1 LQGNAELSDTMPAP
15 PLTMLTSDQGHKGTL
30 FLWQDHWQVLGQL
43 MPNRAHRHISASL
56 LVGLDRPFRLA
67 VDGEWRE
74 TRAAIVAP
82 DVRQALEPG
91 DARIW
96 SVQLD
101 PDSVYWRSLM
111 PIVAGMT
118 STDLPLSGAD
128 LPDPGETDCEAM
140 AGALARVISRSG
152 HEPVALDDRI
162 AAICGKLRA
171 ELPERLELK
180 SLAQSVGLSS
190 SRLTHLF
197 RQETGVPLRRFLL
210 HLKINRALAFW
221 EPGKSVSRLATE
233 AGFYDQPHLVR
244 TARDMFDALPSAY
257 VAAGWFRVCRCGL
270 DDQALSAFSR

>member
-1 LQGNAELSDTMPAP
+1 MLAGKRGIECNTMQAP
-15 PLTMLTSDQGHKGTL
+15 PLGTTTHDQGHKGTL
-30 FLWQDHWQVLGQL
+30 FLWQDHWQILGQL
-43 MPNRAHRHISASL
+43 MPNRSHRHISASL

-67 VDGEWRE
+67 VDGKWRE
-74 TRAAIVAP
+74 THAALVVP
-82 DVRQALEPG
+82 DVPQALDPG

-101 PDSVYWRSLM
+101 PDSVHWRSLKR
-111 PIVAGMT
+111 IAAGMA
-118 STDLPLSGAD
+118 SVDLPLSGVD
-128 LPDPGETDCEAM
+128 LPDPGENNCEAM
-140 AGALARVISRSG
+140 ASALAAVVAQSG
-152 HEPVALDDRI
+152 HAPVALDDRI
-162 AAICGKLRA
+162 TAICGTLRS
-171 ELPERLELK
+171 ELPERLELG

-257 VAAGWFRVCRCGL
+257 VTAGWFNVCRCGL
-270 DDQALSAFSR
+270 ND